1 MNWGAPHWLWAL
13 LALPVWAWIALALL
27 RARRRRLA
35 AWVDENAHPFLLP
48 GRNPAAAPRRILL
61 RTAALAC
68 LVLALA
74 RPQWGFHWEEISR
87 RGLDLLV
94 VLDTSRSMTAADI
107 KPSRLQ
113 QAKWGIHDLLRN
125 LRGDRVG
132 LVPFAGSSLLQCP
145 LTTDYAAFAMTLD
158 DLYCGIIPRGGTAI
172 AQALRTAINAFP
184 DDATADRCILL
195 VTDGED
201 HEGDPTALLPE
212 LKEKNIR
219 VYAIGIGTL
228 EGEMIP
234 GDAST
239 GGAYFKDRKGQIV
252 KTALREDVLQQL
264 AVSTGGTYVRS
275 AAGDT
280 GLERVFRES
289 IDKLKRSEQENR
301 TAKINEERFVWP
313 LLLAL
318 LFLLLES
325 LSADRTVGARASRPR
340 QGTRGPSLRPVSPV
354 SRLSSVPWVLWVLGV
369 SFLLAAPPA
378 QAQSP
383 RPLFAAGL
391 EALAASN
398 YPAAASNFLAAAAAA
413 PTNGLPPGPALYNAA
428 LSAAAAGE
436 TETAAGLFAESG
448 KNGAADPLALQARA
462 FYNRG
467 NVLYGLADAATQN
480 PALPVALPSAAAG
493 ADTNAPAPPDPS
505 ALIAEA
511 LQCYENAIALD
522 PAAPDYKANYE
533 LAVLKQ
539 QQIQQQQ
546 QQQQQQNQDQS
557 NDDENQDQSEDS
569 QQQSQEGD
577 QNQEQQQQQQSQ
589 DSQDQ
594 QQQQDQQQ
602 SQSSQSSQESQESQ
616 SQEAP
621 SDPAEQMTP
630 EEAAQ
635 LLDAMRAREQS
646 QRDQLKPLFGRP
658 VPVENDW

>member
-1 MNWGAPHWLWAL
+1 MNWGAPHILWLL
-13 LALPVWAWIALALL
+13 LALPVWAWINLRVL

-35 AWVDENAHPFLLP
+35 AWVDEKAHPFLLP
-48 GRNPAAAPRRILL
+48 GRNPAAAPRHILL

-74 RPQWGFHWEEISR
+74 RPQWGFHWEEITR

-172 AQALRTAINAFP
+172 AQALRTAIDAFP
-184 DDATADRCILL
+184 DDTAADRCILL

-201 HEGDPTALLPE
+201 HEGDPLSLLPE

-219 VYAIGIGTL
+219 LYAIGIGTL

-234 GDAST
+234 ADPSS

-252 KTALREDVLQQL
+252 KTTLHEDVLQQL

-301 TAKINEERFVWP
+301 TAKINEERFQWP
-313 LLLAL
+313 LLLSL
-318 LFLLLES
+318 LLLLLES
-325 LSADRTVGARASRPR
+325 LTPDRTTPQGA
-340 QGTRGPSLRPVSPV
+340 RGPSPRPLQSP
-354 SRLSSVPWVLWVLGV
+354 SHVPFVLFV
-369 SFLLAAPPA
+369 SFVSFALLASPSR
-378 QAQSP
+378 AQSP
-383 RPLFAAGL
+383 RPLFTAGL
-391 EALAASN
+391 ADLAASN
-398 YPAAASNFLAAAAAA
+398 YPSATSNFLAAAELA
-413 PTNGLPPGPALYNAA
+413 PTNNLSPAPALYNAA
-428 LSAAAAGE
+428 LATAAAGDPD
-436 TETAAGLFAESG
+436 TASTLLAESARAIPDL
-448 KNGAADPLALQARA
+448 AAQARA
-462 FYNRG
+462 YYNLG
-467 NVLYGLADAATQN
+467 NTLYRQADADPTSTNSAT
-480 PALPVALPSAAAG
+480 
-493 ADTNAPAPPDPS
+493 
-505 ALIAEA
+505 LIADA
-511 LQCYENAIALD
+511 LQSYENAIALD

-539 QQIQQQQ
+539 QQIQEQ
-546 QQQQQQNQDQS
+546 QQQQQQNQQQS
-557 NDDENQDQSEDS
+557 SDENQDQSDD
-569 QQQSQEGD
+569 QQQSQPQD
-577 QNQEQQQQQQSQ
+577 QQQQESDQQDQQEQSPPQESQQSQ
-589 DSQDQ
+589 DSQ
-594 QQQQDQQQ
+594 
-602 SQSSQSSQESQESQ
+602 SSPQSQESPQSPSQESPEPQ
-616 SQEAP
+616 P
-621 SDPAEQMTP
+621 SEQMTP
-630 EEAAQ
+630 EEAAL

-658 VPVENDW
+658 IPVENDW